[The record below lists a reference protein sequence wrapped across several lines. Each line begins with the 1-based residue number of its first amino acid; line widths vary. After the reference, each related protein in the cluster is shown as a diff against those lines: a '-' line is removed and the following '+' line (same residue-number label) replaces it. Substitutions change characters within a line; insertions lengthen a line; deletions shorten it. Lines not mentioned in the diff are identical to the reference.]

1 MNDTARPHPFALVFG
16 PLVDVHF
23 PAIREVLAAD
33 ADLDAFLVCTPA
45 IELLQALR
53 PDDGL
58 GDAVDD
64 FLAFVHAAWRF
75 WADGARTTTRDAD
88 ATRALCGADAPAA
101 LTAARMAQY
110 IQVAPRLVWGQLADG
125 EQWEPLDGWF
135 ALPDPAGLR
144 VVACFGLH
152 PERPGLT
159 VAAVVGGAP
168 APVPRADGSAPFAPQ
183 MPGGDLAGLHALADT
198 DELLLLAWRAAATLS

>member
-1 MNDTARPHPFALVFG
+1 MTDVARAHPFALVFA

-23 PAIREVLAAD
+23 PAIRDVLAAD

-45 IELLQALR
+45 VELLQELR

-64 FLAFVHAAWRF
+64 FVAFVHAAWRF
-75 WADGARTTTRDAD
+75 WADGAATTTLDA
-88 ATRALCGADAPAA
+88 ASTRALCGPEVAITMTVPR
-101 LTAARMAQY
+101 TAQY

-152 PERPGLT
+152 AERPGLT
-159 VAAVVGGAP
+159 VATVTGMAP
-168 APVPRADGSAPFAPQ
+168 PAATRADGSAPFAPQ
-183 MPGGDLAGLHALADT
+183 MPGGDVAGLHALADT
-198 DELLLLAWRAAATLS
+198 GELLLLAWRAAAPPS

>member
-1 MNDTARPHPFALVFG
+1 VNDLARPHPFELVFG

-45 IELLQALR
+45 IELLQELR

-64 FLAFVHAAWRF
+64 FVAFVHAAWRF
-75 WADGARTTTRDAD
+75 WADGAVTSTLDAD
-88 ATRALCGADAPAA
+88 ATRALCGSDARATP
-101 LTAARMAQY
+101 TGPRMVQY

-159 VAAVVGGAP
+159 VAAVTGMAP
-168 APVPRADGSAPFAPQ
+168 PAVPRADGSSPFAPQ

-198 DELLLLAWRAAATLS
+198 GELLLLAWRAAATPS